1 MKDFIMKEGIIPK
14 PVLLKLLKDSINIFS
29 KWHIEQFLEKEANMV
44 KIEEPI
50 VIVGD
55 LHGQYYDLVH
65 MLEKAGDPEDIK

>member
-14 PVLLKLLKDSINIFS
+14 AVLLKLLKDSINIFS